1 MTMDDIKLVV
11 LAEYNAPMAAEL
23 AKTILDS
30 AGIYSSIRNEYMSSI
45 YPTGVAPA
53 QLVVKQEDFEAAQIL
68 VRDAR

>member
-1 MTMDDIKLVV
+1 MDDIKLVV